1 MGAKE
6 EKRTKEEEKIHLREK
21 KGEVLLVSHVS
32 GFIPQFEMNNVRS
45 LQEMG
50 YEVHYATNYSNP
62 SYGTD
67 NSRLDGTGIIRH
79 QIDFV
84 RSPWNIPANIKA
96 YRQLAKLMREHN
108 FALVHCHNPMSAA
121 LTRVA
126 AKSTGTSPVLYTAH
140 GFHFYKGAPLHM
152 WMIYGLMEWILSFIT
167 EQQICINKEDYRFA
181 KKHFHCGKVSYIPGV
196 GINTDRIRG
205 KSLAKAEYAAKRR
218 ELGIPEDAIAVV
230 SAGELIPRKNH
241 VTMLQAIAGTGDRDN
256 IVYVIC
262 GHGELEQEL
271 KQKAKDLGIEKK
283 VIFAGYRTDLFDIY
297 KVCDIYAFP
306 SLQEGLPVALLEAM
320 AIGLPVVCSD
330 IRGNNELI
338 DEGKGGFRL
347 PAEDAGAFCLAI
359 EDLADDEEAREYM
372 GAYNYKKAEA
382 YAEEPV
388 AEKMR
393 RIYRYWLNHAK
404 QEY

>member
-1 MGAKE
+1 M
-6 EKRTKEEEKIHLREK
+6 EK

-50 YEVHYATNYSNP
+50 YEVHYATNYGNP

-79 QIDFV
+79 QVDFV
-84 RSPWNIPANIKA
+84 RSPWNIPANVRA
-96 YRQLAKLMREHN
+96 LRQLTALMRDHS

-126 AKSTGTSPVLYTAH
+126 AKITGTKPVLYTAH

-152 WMIYGLMEWILSFIT
+152 WLVYGLMEWLLSFLT
-167 EQQICINKEDYRFA
+167 DQQICINKEDFRFA
-181 KKHFHCGKVSYIPGV
+181 KKHFHCGKVAYLHGV
-196 GINTDRIRG
+196 GINPEKIRG
-205 KSLAKAEYAAKRR
+205 AESGIAARREKRA
-218 ELGIPEDAIAVV
+218 ELGIPGDAILVV

-241 VTMLQAIAGTGDRDN
+241 ETMLRAIAGTGDRDD
-256 IVYVIC
+256 IIYVIC
-262 GHGELEQEL
+262 GHGELEKEL
-271 KQKAKDLGIEKK
+271 KEKAKELGIEKK
-283 VIFAGYRTDLFDIY
+283 VIFAGYRNDLFDIY
-297 KVCDIYAFP
+297 RACDICAFP

-320 AIGLPVVCSD
+320 ATGLPVVCSD

-338 DEGKGGFRL
+338 DEGKGGFRV
-347 PAEDAGAFCLAI
+347 PARDAGAYCLAI
-359 EDLADDEEAREYM
+359 EDLADDKEAREYM
-372 GAYNYKKAEA
+372 GAYNRKKAEE
-382 YAEEPV
+382 YSEKPV

-393 RIYRYWLNHAK
+393 RIYRYWLK
-404 QEY
+404 QPEDRVK